1 MLSRINVFSSLVVIQ
16 TAEST
21 KHKLSLHIICA
32 TVRHLGTKLP
42 MHLCKRYVG
51 YHWSD
56 FRWLIVF
63 VEEVSE
69 EVTEEVRME
78 LEHLLKMFAFLTV
91 VSSRCTSST

>member
-69 EVTEEVRME
+69 EVRME